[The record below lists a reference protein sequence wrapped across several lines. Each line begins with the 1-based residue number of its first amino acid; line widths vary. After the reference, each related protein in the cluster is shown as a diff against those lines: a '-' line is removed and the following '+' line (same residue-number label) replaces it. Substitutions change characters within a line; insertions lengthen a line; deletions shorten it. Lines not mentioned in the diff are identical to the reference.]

1 MASRV
6 MSSSVG
12 PSPPVHTI
20 SSTDSIAPA
29 STRASSSTS
38 SPITTFIRTSPP
50 MAFSRSVITRE
61 LVSTRNGVSI
71 SLPTAMMHAFMN
83 RYPSPDPPTQREHRA
98 ERDVGIDRG
107 HEVVGHHAHSTRQLL
122 EPVGGIR
129 FDDVEESEQ
138 KESRDR
144 AEPAHGVHEERDQHP
159 HDLVDHNGSRISR
172 PEVLLRQAARPGAPR
187 EHHDDD
193 GGLNLD

>member
-12 PSPPVHTI
+12 PSPPVQTT
-20 SSTDSIAPA
+20 SPTDSIAPA
-29 STRASSSTS
+29 KARVRSSTS

-83 RYPSPDPPTQREHRA
+83 WYPSPDPPTQREHRA
-98 ERDVGIDRG
+98 ERNVGIDRG
-107 HEVVGHHAHSTRQLL
+107 HEVVGHHTDPTRQLL
-122 EPVGGIR
+122 EPVGRIR
-129 FDDVEESEQ
+129 FDDVEEPEQ
-138 KESRDR
+138 KESPDR
-144 AEPAHGVHEERDQHP
+144 AEPAHGVHEDRDEHA
-159 HDLVDHNGSRISR
+159 HDLGDDNGSRIGR

-187 EHHDDD
+187 EHHDDH